1 MDRRKQVVL
10 IVVASLGYFVDIYD
24 LILFNFVKGPSLAA
38 IGVSA
43 ADIKEQEII
52 LFNWQMAG
60 MLIGGI
66 LWGILGD
73 KKGRLKVLF
82 GSILMYS
89 LANIL
94 NAHVQN
100 LSQYALIRFVAGLG
114 LAGELGAGITLV
126 SEMMHRTKRGIGT
139 MIIVTFG
146 ALGAVFG
153 YLVADKTDWKVSY
166 YVGGLM
172 GLALLLLRVGTMESK
187 MFTGVKNDERVS
199 RGEFLYLFKDME
211 RFRRFLYCIGVGL
224 PVWYVV
230 GVLISLSESYFKKYM
245 GFSADLKVGE
255 ATLFCYIGLSAGDL
269 ISGLLSQLMKSRR
282 VVIFIYL
289 VLCMLLTVIYAF
301 AGPGMG
307 RIGFNALCLAL
318 GAATGY
324 WALFVMVAAEQF
336 GTNLRATVT
345 TSVPNFVRGS
355 VIPITLAFKTIA
367 GDGKY
372 TLWATLATGAV
383 IFVIALYSTA
393 RLKESFDK
401 DLNYTE

>member
-1 MDRRKQVVL
+1 MDTRKQVIL

-24 LILFNFVKGPSLAA
+24 LILFNFVKGPSLLA
-38 IGVSA
+38 IGVPA
-43 ADIKEQEII
+43 EQIREQEII

-60 MLIGGI
+60 MLLGGI

-82 GSILMYS
+82 GSILLYS
-89 LANIL
+89 SANIL
-94 NAHVQN
+94 NAHVQD
-100 LSQYALIRFVAGLG
+100 LTQYAVIRFVAGLG

-153 YLVADKTDWKVSY
+153 FMVADKFDWKVSY
-166 YVGGLM
+166 YVGGFM
-172 GLALLLLRVGTMESK
+172 GLALLLLRVGTMESS
-187 MFTGVKNDERVS
+187 MFAVVRDDHSVS
-199 RGEFLYLFKDME
+199 RGEFLHLFRSGE

-245 GFSADLKVGE
+245 GFSPDISVGE
-255 ATLFCYIGLSAGDL
+255 ATLFCYIGLSLGDL
-269 ISGLLSQLMKSRR
+269 VSGLLSQVLKSRR
-282 VVIFIYL
+282 MVIFLYL
-289 VLCMLLTVIYAF
+289 LLCMLLTLYYVF
-301 AGPGMG
+301 MGPSIG
-307 RIGFNALCLAL
+307 RTGFNILCLVL

-345 TSVPNFVRGS
+345 TSAPNFVRGS

-367 GDGKY
+367 GDGAH
-372 TLWATLATGAV
+372 TMQATLVTGGL
-383 IFVIALYSTA
+383 IFAIALYSTF

-401 DLNYTE
+401 DLDYTE